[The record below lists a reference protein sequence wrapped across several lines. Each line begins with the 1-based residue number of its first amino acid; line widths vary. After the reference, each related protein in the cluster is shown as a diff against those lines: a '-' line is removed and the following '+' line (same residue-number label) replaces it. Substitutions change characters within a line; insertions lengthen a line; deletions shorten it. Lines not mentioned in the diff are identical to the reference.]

1 MANII
6 SEGKSIQVLKQQNF
20 KDEITVCLIGN
31 PNCGKST
38 VFNLLTGTHQHVAN
52 YPGVTVEH
60 KEGLC
65 RYKDQQLTIVDLP
78 GTYSLTAHSPD
89 EQVANDFLLGKNP
102 DVVVNVIDSS
112 NLERNLY
119 LSLQILELGL
129 PVVLAFNMGDLARKR
144 GIEFDI
150 AGLEELLGTQI
161 VVMEANKGIGKKALL
176 KAIACRES
184 DGIDQK
190 PLKVNYGPEIEMELA
205 LLEEYLTDCPT
216 KDIRANP
223 RWLAVKL
230 LEGNSVVQ
238 SQLDNPTI
246 ETVVKASRQR
256 LDTIFD
262 NGLDAVIAQKRYEF
276 ISDICRQAVRCSLE
290 AKASVSD
297 RLDSILLHRMLGLP
311 IFLALM
317 YLVFYVTFSLGEVPM
332 GWIED
337 AIGWLGSFVGS
348 LWPQESQS
356 LLRGLL
362 VDGIIGGVG
371 GVIVFLPNIVLLFL
385 AIAMLED
392 SGYMAR
398 AAFLMDRIM
407 NKIGLHGKSFIPML
421 IGFGCSVPAIMAT
434 RTLENRRD
442 RLTTM
447 LVLPLMSCGARL
459 PIYSLIIPAFF
470 PQTWRAPMLWLI
482 YFIGIVLAIICAKLL
497 RTTLFKGQSQTF
509 IMELPPYRLPTI
521 QTVAMHIFERAGLYL
536 KKAGTIILGLSIVLW
551 ALSQWPKPPAEHI
564 NQFEAAKVVI
574 QNRAD
579 LDEKAKQRQYEDID
593 HASAE
598 AVLQSSLMGKLGRT
612 IEPVLRPCGFDWKI
626 STAIIGSFAAK
637 EVYVAQMGIINSLGR
652 ADECSESLRS
662 HLRATYTPLQ
672 GFCIMLYCLTSA
684 PCIATIAVTRRESGL
699 WKWAFFQLAGLTVM
713 AWVLT
718 TVVYQIGRLTM

>member
-1 MANII
+1 MTNIM
-6 SEGKSIQVLKQQNF
+6 SQGKSFRILKQQNS
-20 KDEITVCLIGN
+20 KGEITACLIGN

-65 RYKDQQLTIVDLP
+65 RYKDRQLAIVDLP

-89 EQVANDFLLGKNP
+89 EQVANDFLLCKNP
-102 DVVVNVIDSS
+102 DVVINIIDSS

-144 GIEFDI
+144 GIEFDLVL
-150 AGLEELLGTQI
+150 LEELLGTQI

-176 KAIACRES
+176 EAIACRES
-184 DGIDQK
+184 DGIGKK
-190 PLKVNYGPEIEMELA
+190 PLKINYGAEIEMELA
-205 LLEEYLTDCPT
+205 LLEKYLADCPA
-216 KDIRANP
+216 KDIRVNA

-230 LEGNSVVQ
+230 LEGNSIVQ

-256 LDTIFD
+256 LDSIFE
-262 NGLDAVIAQKRYEF
+262 NGIDAVIAQKRYEF
-276 ISDICRQAVRCSLE
+276 ISDICRQAVRSSVE
-290 AKASVSD
+290 AKANISD
-297 RLDSILLHRMLGLP
+297 RLDSILLHRVLGLP

-317 YLVFYVTFSLGEVPM
+317 YLVFYVTFSLGEFPM
-332 GWIED
+332 GWIEN
-337 AIGWLGSFVGS
+337 AIGWLGGYVST
-348 LWPQESQS
+348 LWPEGSQS
-356 LLRGLL
+356 LLKGLL

-497 RTTLFKGQSQTF
+497 RTTLFKGQSPTF

-536 KKAGTIILGLSIVLW
+536 KKAGTIILGLSIILW
-551 ALSQWPKPPAEHI
+551 ALSQWPKSPAEQI
-564 NQFEAAKVVI
+564 NRFESAKVNI

-579 LDEKAKQRQYEDID
+579 LDENAKQQQYEEID

-598 AVLQSSLMGKLGRT
+598 AALQNSLMGKLGRT

-637 EVYVAQMGIINSLGR
+637 
-652 ADECSESLRS
+652 
-662 HLRATYTPLQ
+662 
-672 GFCIMLYCLTSA
+672 
-684 PCIATIAVTRRESGL
+684 
-699 WKWAFFQLAGLTVM
+699 
-713 AWVLT
+713 
-718 TVVYQIGRLTM
+718 